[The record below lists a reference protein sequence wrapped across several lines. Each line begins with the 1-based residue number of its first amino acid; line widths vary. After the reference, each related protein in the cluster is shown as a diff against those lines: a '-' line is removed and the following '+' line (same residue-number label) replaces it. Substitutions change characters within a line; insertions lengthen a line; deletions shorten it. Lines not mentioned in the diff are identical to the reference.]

1 MFMIVSPDDCQVFEM
16 KARTFQDNISYLHE
30 LIGYASLDFV
40 ENKEWSENKMY
51 ISQVD
56 KFNDFYVNC
65 FITAGRMRFI
75 LIHKGYNDDLIKN
88 FFNEVYENY
97 VKTLLNP
104 FIDKNTK
111 ILSSNFEEKIKNLM
125 NKYFT

>member
-16 KARTFQDNISYLHE
+16 KAKSFPDNISYLHE

-65 FITAGRMRFI
+65 FSTAGRMRFI

>member
-1 MFMIVSPDDCQVFEM
+1 MFMIISPDDCQVFEM
-16 KARTFQDNISYLHE
+16 KAKSFEDKITYLHE

-75 LIHKGYNDDLIKN
+75 LIHRGYSEDSIKN

-97 VKTLLNP
+97 VKILLNL
-104 FIDKNTK
+104 IKES
-111 ILSSNFEEKIKNLM
+111 LEK
-125 NKYFT
+125 YY